1 MGRPSA
7 CDCKCD
13 LIGSEFNWGR
23 YIRRVGEQTANA
35 TLSDFSTAWTSYE
48 ALAPTES
55 PPYTEMKMKPI
66 RYELG
71 VYGGG
76 NFTELLSR
84 TQMNAGPRSTAP
96 PITGHLRKTIVSEVQ
111 IPGTIALNTGSL
123 TGRNSANSELRAVEL
138 FFNGTSIGLFDFGTT
153 VPLED
158 NPSGSIW
165 VHDPLVLTLASVI
178 EMVPTDTMSFDL
190 YTHVKTRSSGGFL
203 SALSGSAYGTVFAPT
218 GTQANNP
225 TVSSCQFTGVRSR
238 LTEVTGYKLVFSD
251 TGPSGLSEFEL
262 HAQSGW
268 SVDAS
273 GTVFTRNIGPFFDR
287 CVITFNWLREI
298 PYIEISY
305 PDLFPIPI
313 GTRVRYYMQGSG
325 DYTAI
330 DIPGGFTLTYS
341 VWDHTSPVVFD
352 ARVILQTGGSR
363 WYSELELSDSP
374 YFDAWPNSITVE
386 QV

>member
-1 MGRPSA
+1 VGRPNA

-13 LIGSEFNWGR
+13 LIGSVFNWGR

-35 TLSDFSTAWTSYE
+35 ALSDFSTAWTSYE

-84 TQMNAGPRSTAP
+84 SQMNAGPRSTAP
-96 PITGHLRKTIVSEVQ
+96 PITGHLRKTTVSEVQ
-111 IPGTIALNTGSL
+111 IPGTIALNTG
-123 TGRNSANSELRAVEL
+123 TANGRNSADSILRAVEL
-138 FFNGTSIGLFDFGTT
+138 FFNGTSVELFDFGST
-153 VPLED
+153 VKLED
-158 NPSGSIW
+158 NGSGSIY
-165 VHDPLVLTLASVI
+165 VHDPLVLTLATPI
-178 EMVPTDTMSFDL
+178 QMVPSDTISFDL
-190 YTHVKTRSSGGFL
+190 YTHVKARPTGFL
-203 SALSGSAYGTVFAPT
+203 SALSGSVYGTVFAPT
-218 GTQANNP
+218 GTQSNNP
-225 TVSSCQFTGVRSR
+225 TVSACQLTGVRSR

-251 TGPSGLSEFEL
+251 TGPSGLTEFEL

-273 GTVFTRNIGPFFDR
+273 GTIFTRDIGPYYDG

-305 PDLFPIPI
+305 PDTFPIVL

-330 DIPGGFTLTYS
+330 DIPGGHTLTYS
-341 VWDHTSPVVFD
+341 IWDHTSPAVFD
-352 ARVILQTGGSR
+352 ARVVLQTGGSR

-374 YFDAWPNSITVE
+374 YFDGWPNSITVE
-386 QV
+386 LI